1 MPSNI
6 IEHIGKIM
14 EGTMTTIE
22 KVVNIDN
29 NNGHIDE
36 SHGEIDQEHREN
48 DEHLRNQKRKQKPRS
63 QKPRSQTG
71 KRHIQNIY
79 PSLPRTHPLSD
90 SPRLLATELKQFF
103 SHFVKHFL
111 GIGEAKE

>member
-6 IEHIGKIM
+6 IEQWEKIM

-29 NNGHIDE
+29 TNGHIDD
-36 SHGEIDQEHREN
+36 SHAEIDQEHREN

-71 KRHIQNIY
+71 KKTSRTYTPHSPLQKNFSCELIRSPIRQD
-79 PSLPRTHPLSD
+79 SL
-90 SPRLLATELKQFF
+90 LLN
-103 SHFVKHFL
+103 
-111 GIGEAKE
+111 